1 MKNLTLLFILIPC
14 MVFGQQKKKSPPPP
28 EPPSLEEARAWKK
41 HNQCFNSH
49 KYNEEQRRAF
59 FPFNTATTVKLIS
72 FTYGD
77 VVYTPVAVNNFSIDY
92 SKVRESK
99 ILSSIGI
106 DSLTDILYNV
116 GFTPVKR
123 PKYKKGEVH
132 ELWIDDSRSMCIFQP
147 RNAILFI
154 DSTGKV
160 TQYISICFTCHQYY
174 LSSRKIKYTVNCE
187 NKYELL
193 KNYFLSQGIQYGTI
207 LPKREE

>member
-1 MKNLTLLFILIPC
+1 MKNLTLLLILFPFI
-14 MVFGQQKKKSPPPP
+14 VFGQQKKKSPPPP
-28 EPPSLEEARAWKK
+28 EPPSIEEARAWEK
-41 HNQCFNSH
+41 HHQCLNSH
-49 KYNEEQRRAF
+49 KYNEEQRRSF

-72 FTYGD
+72 FAKEDY
-77 VVYTPVAVNNFSIDY
+77 VYTPVAVNNFIIDY

-99 ILSSIGI
+99 ILSNDGI

-123 PKYKKGEVH
+123 PKYKKGQVH
-132 ELWIDDSRSMCIFQP
+132 EVEVDDSRSMCIFQP
-147 RNAILFI
+147 RHAILFI

-193 KNYFLSQGIQYGTI
+193 RSYFLSQGIKYGN
-207 LPKREE
+207 KQEQ